1 MAAFQHLQPCSPK
14 GPWSGSWPRSP
25 DSSQCSPRERDA
37 RRRTVEQWQERPWP
51 AHLCAVV
58 RHSERADS
66 YDGFVDG
73 TLWTQTEDFE
83 TWPLDCPL
91 SDAGRQEAQI
101 LGSKLHDFS
110 EAQGAPFHV
119 VVCSP
124 YYRCIQTAVE
134 ICKRLGDDCRL
145 IVDREIGEVFGP
157 AVLGPNHPRHH
168 LRLRETGFDYCKQNG
183 VNCQRKPLGQQPTWP
198 EDLQDARRRYVNRFL
213 HFLGRSVMARQNFVL
228 VSHAECVAA
237 TLSIM
242 PSHVDQRVVKV
253 DNGGCFLAVRQPLIA
268 EDAGIFESRA
278 NCATLCE
285 EDSSLR
291 DTHVV
296 QVPIDSISSDREGGD
311 PLSGPEM
318 EGSNSAWKVETHNV
332 VLRRKVDSQSKIK
345 VVRALSAN
353 TSFSAAYIE
362 QLLGEMPTLPTTPVS
377 SSSQLCKDIESGA
390 DDDDDG
396 ELSICS
402 LSTLLFGSGDI
413 ANIDELAVFERMCS
427 LEANENYYENVT
439 SHFTIEI
446 KDWEGP
452 DSGIRSPSTAATHR
466 SPSNSDFSLRKLSD
480 DTDTSE
486 GSSLLLRRR
495 SKSSLSLVNE
505 SVSVV
510 S

>member
-1 MAAFQHLQPCSPK
+1 M
-14 GPWSGSWPRSP
+14 
-25 DSSQCSPRERDA
+25 SSQKLPDRA
-37 RRRTVEQWQERPWP
+37 RREAAAQWKDRPLSE
-51 AHLCAVV
+51 HLVAVV
-58 RHSERADS
+58 RHTTRADA
-66 YDGFVDG
+66 VD
-73 TLWTQTEDFE
+73 TDYAKWLQSEDYRK
-83 TWPLDCPL
+83 WPLDAPL
-91 SDAGRQEAQI
+91 SDSGVQQAED
-101 LGSKLHDFS
+101 LGNKLRDFADS
-110 EAQGAPFHV
+110 NGTSFHV
-119 VVCSP
+119 VVTSP

-134 ICKRLGDDCRL
+134 ICKRIGSDCRM
-145 IVDREIGEVFGP
+145 IVDRNLGEVYGP
-157 AVLGPNHPRHH
+157 AKMGPTEPRNH
-168 LRLRETGFDYCKQNG
+168 LRPRQMRMACCSQRGFEYQLHH
-183 VNCQRKPLGQQPTWP
+183 VGQQPTWP